1 MAKEPDS
8 LVLQHLREMRGE
20 IVALRESAEEH
31 SELFKALRKDIRDWQ
46 ETTATTA
53 TTAGFAMHANI
64 RGQSMESEIADLKK
78 RVEKLEKAK

>member
-1 MAKEPDS
+1 MAKEPDN
-8 LVLQHLREMRGE
+8 LVLQLLREMRGE
-20 IVALRESAEEH
+20 VAALRESAEEH

-53 TTAGFAMHANI
+53 GFAMHI

>member
-8 LVLQHLREMRGE
+8 LVLQLLREMRGE
-20 IVALRESAEEH
+20 IAALRESAEEH

-53 TTAGFAMHANI
+53 GFAMHANI
-64 RGQSMESEIADLKK
+64 RANRWNRDSDLKK

>member
-20 IVALRESAEEH
+20 ITALRESAEEH
-31 SELFKALRKDIRDWQ
+31 SELFKALRKDTRDWQ

-53 TTAGFAMHANI
+53 VFAMHANI
-64 RGQSMESEIADLKK
+64 LGQSMESEIADLKK

>member
-8 LVLQHLREMRGE
+8 LVLQLLREMCGE
-20 IVALRESAEEH
+20 IAALRESAEEH

-46 ETTATTA
+46 ETTA

>member
-1 MAKEPDS
+1 MAKEPDN
-8 LVLQHLREMRGE
+8 LVLQLLREMRGE
-20 IVALRESAEEH
+20 IAALRESAEEH

-46 ETTATTA
+46 ETTAT
-53 TTAGFAMHANI
+53 AGFAMHPNI